1 MKKLIALSSVLAA
14 ALFLGTAAHAAGTLV
29 YAAQA
34 DAVGLSP
41 ILTNDQVSSV
51 ATRHMYENLIRRNP
65 ETLEL
70 EPWLATS
77 WETPNDTTWIF
88 QLREGV
94 TFHDGTPF
102 NAEAVKFTFERIKDP
117 EIAAPRASLLEP
129 VDSIEVI
136 DEYTVR
142 IIADPP
148 YGAFLAAL
156 AHTNAAIVSP
166 AAVEEYGDLMRNPVG
181 TGPFMLDEWR
191 SGDRIIMTRNPNYW
205 GEAPTLDSFEIHV
218 IPDVSTQVA
227 LLQRGDIDLVDS
239 LPPELIEQLQGTAG
253 VEVEVQP
260 GTPVF
265 HLGFNYQNPTWQ
277 QPEAREAIASAIN
290 TDVIVQLLNPVA
302 QGSCSVIGPQVFGY
316 VDGVEETCTAYNPEA
331 AQELWAQA
339 TGGTSR
345 PITLWVPDLGDYPRV
360 GQIVQG
366 QLSQAGLDVA
376 INTVEWGAYLSATS
390 AYEQDLYL
398 LGWSNVTAD
407 GSELLYPNLHSD
419 NIGAS
424 NRSAYENAEVDELI
438 NQGRTTSDQ
447 EARLE
452 FLDQANRML
461 LEDNAWV
468 TLYHGA
474 VLVAQRDTVSGLTV
488 LPNGDWS
495 IANATKP

>member
-1 MKKLIALSSVLAA
+1 MKKLVALTSVLAA
-14 ALFLGTAAHAAGTLV
+14 VSLWGTPAHAAGTLV

-51 ATRHMYENLIRRNP
+51 ATRHMYENLVRRNP

-77 WETPNDTTWIF
+77 WETPDDTTWIF
-88 QLREGV
+88 NLREGV

-117 EIAAPRASLLEP
+117 EVAAPRASLLEP
-129 VDSIEVI
+129 VDTIEVV

-142 IIADPP
+142 ITTDPP

-191 SGDRIIMTRNPNYW
+191 SGDRIIMTRYPDYW
-205 GEAPTLDSFEIHV
+205 GEAPSLDSFEIHV
-218 IPDVSTQVA
+218 IPDVNTQVA
-227 LLQRGDIDLVDS
+227 LLQRGDIDLADS
-239 LPPELIEQLQGTAG
+239 LPPELIGQLQTTAG
-253 VEVEVQP
+253 VNVEVQP

-265 HLGFNYQNPTWQ
+265 FLGFNYQNPTWQ
-277 QPEAREAIASAIN
+277 QPEARQAIASAIN

-302 QGSCSVIGPQVFGY
+302 QGSCSIIGPQVFGY
-316 VDGVEETCTAYNPEA
+316 VEGVEETCTAYDPEA

-339 TGGTSR
+339 TGGEPR

-366 QLSQAGLDVA
+366 QLSQAGFNVE

-419 NIGAS
+419 NIDAS
-424 NRSAYENAEVDELI
+424 NRSAYENSQADELI
-438 NQGRTTSDQ
+438 NQSRTTSDQ

-452 FLDQANRML
+452 LLDQANRL
-461 LEDNAWV
+461 LIEDNAWI

-474 VLVAQRDTVSGLTV
+474 VLVAQRDTVAGVTV

-495 IANATKP
+495 VANATKE